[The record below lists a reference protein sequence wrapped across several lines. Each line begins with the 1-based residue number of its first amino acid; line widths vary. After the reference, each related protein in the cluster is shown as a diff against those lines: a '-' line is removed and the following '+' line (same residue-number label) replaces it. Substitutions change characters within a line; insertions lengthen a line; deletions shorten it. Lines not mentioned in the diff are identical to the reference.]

1 MVKKRKSE
9 NHKQI
14 HNLIFQE
21 DDITWQSLIYEL
33 AREGK
38 IDPWDVDI
46 SVLAKEYIGI
56 IRKLKELN
64 FRLSGKVI
72 LAAAILLK
80 LKSDRL
86 GMEQIMSVINP
97 EEELGAPEDEL
108 MLGQQ
113 EVEKHFTKASLK
125 PRIPGVRKRKVT
137 AIELVEALKQAL
149 DVDER
154 RKRRLAEI
162 AAARPPPP
170 KKPEKKIDIF
180 LKIEAVWRRL
190 KDFIAKAKAPSVEF
204 TQIVPSKEKKD
215 IIWTFVPLL
224 HLANQNKI
232 ELKQEDAFG
241 KIYVMV
247 KPPLNKV
254 IQRGP
259 VEHIRLGEKDLHT
272 ALKRE

>member
-1 MVKKRKSE
+1 MGKKIKSE
-9 NHKQI
+9 HHKQI

-56 IRKLKELN
+56 VKELRELN

-86 GMEQIMSVINP
+86 GMDQIMSALNP
-97 EEELGAPEDEL
+97 VEELETPEDEL
-108 MLGQQ
+108 MLEQ
-113 EVEKHFTKASLK
+113 EKHFTKAKLR
-125 PRIPGVRKRKVT
+125 PRVPGVRKRKVT
-137 AIELVEALKQAL
+137 ADELIEALKLAL
-149 DVDER
+149 DVDDR

-162 AAARPPPP
+162 AAARPAPPEKP
-170 KKPEKKIDIF
+170 KKKIDIF
-180 LKIEAVWRRL
+180 SKIEDVWNRL
-190 KDFIAKAKAPSVEF
+190 KAFINKTTAKSVEF
-204 TQIVPSKEKKD
+204 TQIVPSNAKKD

-224 HLANQNKI
+224 HLANENKI
-232 ELKQEDAFG
+232 ELKQDDAFG
-241 KIYVMV
+241 KILVVV
-247 KPPLNKV
+247 K
-254 IQRGP
+254 
-259 VEHIRLGEKDLHT
+259 EKDLHSK
-272 ALKRE
+272 LKRE